1 MDSADL
7 EVLKTTVAWR
17 SEGKKVVLVT
27 VAKTWGSS
35 PRPEGAILA
44 VREDGFVSGSVS
56 GGCIEDDLIRRIRT
70 EGIQATQP
78 ELVSYGVS
86 ADAARQF
93 GLPCGGTIELVIE
106 PLQDH
111 SAIEDIY
118 GRICAG
124 ELFAKHLN
132 FKTGIVSI
140 LPGIE
145 HQFSYSKDFLISPF
159 GPRYRVI
166 VIGAGQLSKF
176 FCQIMLGLGFQVTV
190 CDPREEY
197 IDTWDIDGVQITRDM
212 PDDVVIHS
220 KPDARTA
227 IVALTHDPKLD
238 DLALLEALHSS
249 AFYVAALGSRKN
261 NISRRQRLKEHF
273 QMNDVDLAKLHGPAG
288 IFIGSKI
295 PSEIAVSIAAELIA
309 AKNDAL
315 SLYPQ
320 LGEIKDQIAGH
331 AL

>member
-1 MDSADL
+1 
-7 EVLKTTVAWR
+7 
-17 SEGKKVVLVT
+17 
-27 VAKTWGSS
+27 
-35 PRPEGAILA
+35 
-44 VREDGFVSGSVS
+44 
-56 GGCIEDDLIRRIRT
+56 
-70 EGIQATQP
+70 
-78 ELVSYGVS
+78 
-86 ADAARQF
+86 
-93 GLPCGGTIELVIE
+93 
-106 PLQDH
+106 
-111 SAIEDIY
+111 
-118 GRICAG
+118 
-124 ELFAKHLN
+124 
-132 FKTGIVSI
+132 
-140 LPGIE
+140 
-145 HQFSYSKDFLISPF
+145 
-159 GPRYRVI
+159 
-166 VIGAGQLSKF
+166 
-176 FCQIMLGLGFQVTV
+176 
-190 CDPREEY
+190 
-197 IDTWDIDGVQITRDM
+197 M